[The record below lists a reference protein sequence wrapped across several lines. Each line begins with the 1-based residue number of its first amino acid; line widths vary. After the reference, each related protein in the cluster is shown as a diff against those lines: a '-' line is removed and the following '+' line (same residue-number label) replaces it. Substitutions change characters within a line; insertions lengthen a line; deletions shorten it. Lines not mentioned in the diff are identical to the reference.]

1 MSCFRHVYYQQMVNV
16 LENGKG
22 SGNKAKWQRYIG
34 HNPADIYLFKDK
46 NRNTIKNVKDASS

>member
-46 NRNTIKNVKDASS
+46 NRNTIKNVKDA